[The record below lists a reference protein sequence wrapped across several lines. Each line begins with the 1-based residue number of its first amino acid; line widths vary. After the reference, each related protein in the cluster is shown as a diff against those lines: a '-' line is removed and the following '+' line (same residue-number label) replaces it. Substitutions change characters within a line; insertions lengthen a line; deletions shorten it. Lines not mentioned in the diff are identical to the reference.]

1 MSPLYNRGF
10 LEYQSTSPSSGVAL
24 RCAERWYKSLHTTFT
39 SRREV
44 PHLPSPF
51 RSGQGG
57 LTSSLL
63 KGLTAQ
69 AAGYHQMGPILTAE
83 VLLPQQTHGDLS
95 ASYCCVRA
103 SSRVLTS
110 KIRDR
115 PQSITFDKPFG
126 GRKRGQD
133 RVMGLDWGFM
143 ESTHHTARTV
153 GYSVESRTR
162 RSNGSPRQV

>member
-1 MSPLYNRGF
+1 M
-10 LEYQSTSPSSGVAL
+10 
-24 RCAERWYKSLHTTFT
+24 
-39 SRREV
+39 
-44 PHLPSPF
+44 
-51 RSGQGG
+51 
-57 LTSSLL
+57 

-153 GYSVESRTR
+153 ESSSESCTR
-162 RSNGSPRQV
+162 RSNGAPRQVSCRCCPSLNLMVVRSCPYCCFSAYLRATQEKGGVGIWEVEFWGNPVTKRGHQL